1 MKNNKTKLMNKAV
14 AKTIAVRDT
23 VTSEFYDDIIGNE
36 VEVKVNRKTKSF
48 SIYGNDF
55 VFGKLLKHDGY
66 NGINFWTCSVVD
78 YETGEAIA
86 LVTKWDGDAEWS
98 ATDPDLSG
106 EITREHENM
115 LDAAIQ
121 YIIEVF

>member
-1 MKNNKTKLMNKAV
+1 MNNIET
-14 AKTIAVRDT
+14 
-23 VTSEFYDDIIGNE
+23 FYDIMGNE

-66 NGINFWTCSVVD
+66 DGINFWTCSVVD

-86 LVTKWDGDAEWS
+86 LVTKWDDDTEWS
-98 ATDPDLSG
+98 ATDPYQSG

-115 LDAAIQ
+115 LNAAVQ
-121 YIIEVF
+121 YIIAVF